1 MSLTSAEA
9 RVRLSLGI
17 LAVLL
22 ACALPLSAHEV
33 RPGFLEMTETAPL
46 DFEVL
51 WKVPTRNGM
60 RLRMDPLFPDGCEA
74 TSPVDA
80 YEVPGSLVERW
91 SVRCTAPL
99 VGRALRILGLE
110 ATLTDV
116 LVRIQAVDGSAF
128 TARLHPSSPSWTVPD
143 TPSAG
148 ELTGAYLWLGIEHI
162 LLGVDHLLFVL
173 GLLLLVDGPMRLLK
187 TITAFTIA
195 HSITLAI
202 ATFGVVLLEE
212 RAVNAAIALS
222 ILFLGVEIMRA
233 RDGHGRADRALPM
246 GRRLRLRTTPRSRL
260 RQRPDRARPPGL
272 GDVPVALLLFNVG
285 VEIGQLGFV
294 ILVLALLRATQQTPR
309 GGLAP
314 LGGAPTR
321 LRHRHHGR
329 LLVHRQAAGRWSGW
343 CHEDD
348 GVYAGL
354 MGHPL
359 RLAHPAWYFGPGC

>member
-1 MSLTSAEA
+1 MSLTSAEV

-116 LVRIQAVDGSAF
+116 LVRIQAVDGSTF
-128 TARLHPSSPSWTVPD
+128 TARLHPSSPSWTVPE

-222 ILFLGVEIMRA
+222 ILFLGVEIMRG
-233 RDGHGRADRALPM
+233 RDGHVGLTGRYPWAVAFAFGL
-246 GRRLRLRTTPRSRL
+246 LH
-260 RQRPDRARPPGL
+260 GL
-272 GDVPVALLLFNVG
+272 GFASALTDLGLPDGDIPIALLLFNVG
-285 VEIGQLGFV
+285 VEIGQLSFV
-294 ILVLALLRATQQTPR
+294 FLVLALLRATRRLDVVWPR
-309 GGLAP
+309 WAEP
-314 LGGAPTR
+314 LPAYAIGTMGAFWFI
-321 LRHRHHGR
+321 GR
-329 LLVHRQAAGRWSGW
+329 LWVLI
-343 CHEDD
+343 
-348 GVYAGL
+348 GL
-354 MGHPL
+354 S
-359 RLAHPAWYFGPGC
+359 